1 MSLPESRAWAVA
13 PGPGRARI
21 VTWIVIATL
30 TGVASSR
37 AAAEPARPAPRSYRV
52 VVLPYWS
59 APGADLASLG
69 AGIARELA
77 RETSRLAQTDRL
89 VVVPSAEVDAAIATL
104 AAAERDALT
113 TLAARGDPAAALPLF
128 SSVAKA
134 SNADLLVVGT
144 VAKVGGGAALGAT
157 AQTDVESWL
166 LARSPEGSLEEPL
179 RHSFRAPLGRS
190 QAEIAR
196 QVAQDDWWSSADE
209 IAGYVRLGTFHPNE
223 AQKKILELGSNA
235 KRDRLKVIQTV
246 FPEEFIHAQT
256 CDITPTQ
263 MRDVTLATQ
272 QFVEGFEPKNPR
284 SHNYRG
290 LVEYCG
296 KNEPQA
302 LRYFEKASSL
312 DPTFPDPWYNAG
324 WIYWKTY
331 QEGHSSQ
338 DLDRAFAAFSKAVEA
353 ESGFAEARAKRGL
366 AWLAKGDPQKAEA
379 DLVAATS
386 APTRSSSRRTRSWAT
401 WPVIAS
407 SPQPRSSNTAPRS
420 PTGPTTPSRASRSSS
435 CSSARSDCATHAPR
449 PTR

>member
-1 MSLPESRAWAVA
+1 M
-13 PGPGRARI
+13 
-21 VTWIVIATL
+21 
-30 TGVASSR
+30 
-37 AAAEPARPAPRSYRV
+37 
-52 VVLPYWS
+52 
-59 APGADLASLG
+59 
-69 AGIARELA
+69 
-77 RETSRLAQTDRL
+77 
-89 VVVPSAEVDAAIATL
+89 
-104 AAAERDALT
+104 
-113 TLAARGDPAAALPLF
+113 
-128 SSVAKA
+128 
-134 SNADLLVVGT
+134 
-144 VAKVGGGAALGAT
+144 
-157 AQTDVESWL
+157 
-166 LARSPEGSLEEPL
+166 
-179 RHSFRAPLGRS
+179 
-190 QAEIAR
+190 
-196 QVAQDDWWSSADE
+196 
-209 IAGYVRLGTFHPNE
+209 RLGTFHPNE

-379 DLVAATS
+379 DLVAATREDRDNPDVLVGRCQLAFAAKRPDAAQDYCARAVRADPKLFEAHKILGDLARDRKLTS
-386 APTRSSSRRTRSWAT
+386 
-401 WPVIAS
+401 
-407 SPQPRSSNTAPRS
+407 TAIEQY
-420 PTGPTTPSRASRSSS
+420 RA
-435 CSSARSDCATHAPR
+435 AFL
-449 PTR
+449 